1 MELLV
6 NESAAQQKAKEGA
19 EKVNQTIENSPE
31 NKAVIYPN
39 EKKARR
45 NCTLSEEMI
54 KLLEKNGFNRVKRTN
69 GGSHQK
75 MYNPITNATTIVP
88 LHTKALGKGLETA
101 ILKQAKLK

>member
-45 NCTLSEEMI
+45 NCTLS
-54 KLLEKNGFNRVKRTN
+54 
-69 GGSHQK
+69 
-75 MYNPITNATTIVP
+75 
-88 LHTKALGKGLETA
+88 
-101 ILKQAKLK
+101 

>member
-1 MELLV
+1 MLLPIRIIRRIIGG
-6 NESAAQQKAKEGA
+6 KEDMPMTP
-19 EKVNQTIENSPE
+19 K
-31 NKAVIYPN
+31 
-39 EKKARR
+39 
-45 NCTLSEEMI
+45 EMI

-75 MYNPITNATTIVP
+75 MYNPITNATNIVP